1 MFSWFSRPVR
11 LRTSL
16 LAVQSYLPLIET
28 EVLRGT
34 DMKAI
39 FKAILTTTAF
49 ALTLGVGA
57 ASLSTVAHAYVLVG

>member
-1 MFSWFSRPVR
+1 
-11 LRTSL
+11 
-16 LAVQSYLPLIET
+16 
-28 EVLRGT
+28 
-34 DMKAI
+34 MKAI